1 MPRKAR
7 SYKKHQVTADYK
19 YNSVKIAK
27 FINYIMERGK
37 KTVASKVVYGAF
49 NIIEKEMSREAGSGP
64 KADQAPGGGKPSVG
78 KVDPKVVFEQAIR
91 NVSPILEVKGRR
103 IGGANYQVPMEVQEP
118 RKTALGM
125 KWVIDAARNKKGKP
139 MAFKLASELMEAYNK
154 QGAAI
159 KKREDVHRMAEANKA
174 FAHFARF
181 QRR

>member
-7 SYKKHQVTADYK
+7 AYKRHLVEADHK
-19 YNSVKIAK
+19 YNSTKISK

-37 KTVASKVVYGAF
+37 KSVATRLVYDSLD
-49 NIIEKEMSREAGSGP
+49 IIQDKM
-64 KADQAPGGGKPSVG
+64 KT
-78 KVDPKVVFEQAIR
+78 DPKVVFEQAIR

-125 KWVIDAARNKKGKP
+125 KWVILAARSKKGRP
-139 MAFKLASELMEAYNK
+139 MAEKLAEELMEAYNK
-154 QGAAI
+154 LGAAM
-159 KKREDVHRMAEANKA
+159 KKREDVHKMAEANKA